1 MHSYPGPDSPV
12 SEIHRAAVLGE
23 FGGFGLAVPGHSWPT
38 HCWGYVMLSDA
49 KELASQYLQT
59 FKHAWRLQAL
69 RGLSAVVYTQ
79 NTDVETECNGLQT
92 YDRAVAKMDPA
103 VVRAANHCG
112 FSANPV
118 RIVMADG
125 LSGRVNWKYTSQKPE
140 GDWSKAGFDASTW
153 NEGAGGFGTVGTPGI
168 TLNTRWDT
176 PDIWLRRDFNLET
189 DDLPGIRLQIFHDED
204 VEIFLNGVPALK
216 RSGFITDYDEFEIS
230 NEALRALQPGRNTIA
245 VHCHQTTGGQ
255 GVDVGIL
262 VIETPTG
269 PGQSKK

>member
-1 MHSYPGPDSPV
+1 
-12 SEIHRAAVLGE
+12 
-23 FGGFGLAVPGHSWPT
+23 
-38 HCWGYVMLSDA
+38 
-49 KELASQYLQT
+49 
-59 FKHAWRLQAL
+59 
-69 RGLSAVVYTQ
+69 
-79 NTDVETECNGLQT
+79 
-92 YDRAVAKMDPA
+92 
-103 VVRAANHCG
+103 
-112 FSANPV
+112 
-118 RIVMADG
+118 